1 MQLKR
6 RQQDN
11 SGPIDSGGKGRTV
24 KRSWRKAHRK
34 ICSSETGPA
43 GPSVCLPIPALG
55 DQTCVLEHMARAIYI
70 FMVFLRINSSLNITQ
85 DNAKIVAEVTS
96 WAEIWE
102 VIFILVFSYRE
113 HFHVNN
119 LCLIKM
125 SLSELGASLKNGSN
139 TSVLHFISPV
149 SLFRS
154 APFCS
159 GRYLYLSYK
168 SVKKTLQLQL

>member
-1 MQLKR
+1 MWLKG

-11 SGPIDSGGKGRTV
+11 SGPTDSGGKGKIV

-55 DQTCVLEHMARAIYI
+55 DQTCVLEHTARAIYI
-70 FMVFLRINSSLNITQ
+70 FMVFLRINSSLNTNQ
-85 DNAKIVAEVTS
+85 DNAKIVTS
-96 WAEIWE
+96 WTEIWE

-139 TSVLHFISPV
+139 TSVLHFISPC
-149 SLFRS
+149 FII
-154 APFCS
+154 
-159 GRYLYLSYK
+159 
-168 SVKKTLQLQL
+168 